1 MSWPS
6 RAPRLLHLGGA
17 DVLQLGAAQLLAI
30 ALGAGADV
38 LVEDAD
44 HLHRSA
50 KAALG
55 GDQVDLLIG
64 GLKQHLRV
72 RDAPS
77 VDLLQDRS
85 PQMILEARLQAAQRK

>member
-44 HLHRSA
+44 HLDRPA

-64 GLKQHLRV
+64 RLEQHLRI
-72 RDAPS
+72 RDAPA
-77 VDLLQDRS
+77 VDLLQDRA
-85 PQMILEARLQAAQRK
+85 PELILEARLQPAQR